1 MVHDII
7 TNLSCGDITTQQ
19 AGELNTQKGI
29 IMENN
34 ILSRLK
40 AKATEVSGTSP
51 LTIGR
56 TKLTTE
62 QVCSYDKLTLRDF
75 DFINYVD
82 KSTGENVSYPVLIFD
97 EIDDGFYCGGM
108 AMSDL
113 CNAIKEDAE
122 LYDGLKSEGL
132 PMSFTSTRTKN
143 GNTYVNFTIL

>member
-1 MVHDII
+1 
-7 TNLSCGDITTQQ
+7 
-19 AGELNTQKGI
+19 
-29 IMENN
+29 MENN

-40 AKATEVSGTSP
+40 NLATEVSGTSP

-56 TKLTTE
+56 TKLSTE
-62 QVCSYDKLTLRDF
+62 QVCAYDKLTLRDF

-97 EIDDGFYCGGM
+97 EIADGFYCGGM

-113 CNAIKEDAE
+113 CNAIKEDVE
-122 LYDGLKSEGL
+122 LYDGLKNEGL
-132 PMSFTSTRTKN
+132 PMSFTSTRTKS